1 MSLKKKLFFMAAGW
15 IGKLIMRAIKHK
27 VRSKFRR

>member
-1 MSLKKKLFFMAAGW
+1 MSIKKKLFFMAAGW
-15 IGKLIMRAIKHK
+15 LGKLLMNAIKHK